1 MQREHVL
8 MFSGEDLVTDAQ
20 DQIVPLLV
28 EAGALVIGDGGGA
41 LQYRVGADH
50 LARHQVV
57 ADAEILQRALSL
69 CAPQPLGGD
78 RKSTRLNS
86 SHMSI
91 SYAVFCLKKKI
102 TRKLSLW
109 RNIRNQKVF

>member
-69 CAPQPLGGD
+69 CAPQPLGGNRNLPEALASD
-78 RKSTRLNS
+78 PDVA
-86 SHMSI
+86 H
-91 SYAVFCLKKKI
+91 AVLLRSRSVLIC
-102 TRKLSLW
+102 R
-109 RNIRNQKVF
+109 R